1 MIALYILGGILL
13 LNLLI
18 FSIPVGVEI
27 ELGES
32 VKVKARVGF
41 FSHSI
46 LPKQEK
52 RKKKSEKQG
61 NKTEQ
66 KGKKEGKKKEL
77 GLTAADIRSAVPAI
91 WESLQKGLSKTRT
104 KMTIDPLTLCVM
116 IGGDD
121 PAEVAQWYGWAS
133 GTLWTLMPQLQEKIR
148 IPHPQIHLGVDF
160 QAPKTTVQG
169 KIGIRYRIGGL
180 TAIGFAF
187 ARPVLKWGLAFL
199 KKKKQTLPKS
209 QQITNDTDKTNAA

>member
-32 VKVKARVGF
+32 VKVKARVGS

-66 KGKKEGKKKEL
+66 KGKKEGKKL
-77 GLTAADIRSAVPAI
+77 GLTAADIRSAVPMI

-104 KMTIDPLTLCVM
+104 KMTVDPLTLCVM

-180 TAIGFAF
+180 AAIGFAF

-199 KKKKQTLPKS
+199 KKKKQTTQKAV
-209 QQITNDTDKTNAA
+209 QATKDTDKINAA